1 MKATFVPVLPEGFEQ
16 AEDSRHITCL
26 IVDESAKLEIY
37 MWSDGAVEPYQI
49 VGAHG
54 DSDGY
59 VRTVER
65 LRSSPLWKEL

>member
-26 IVDESAKLEIY
+26 IVDEEAMLEIY
-37 MWSDGAVEPYQI
+37 MWSDGAVEPNQI
-49 VGAHG
+49 VGAVS
-54 DSDGY
+54 DSDGF

-65 LRSSPLWKEL
+65 LRSSPLWEEL